1 MKKVFYLVNQTAR
14 MNCQQAIA
22 LAPDDYRVEIR
33 QRTRSLEQNSMLWSL
48 LTSLSKQLQWPINGR
63 LEFLTPEDW
72 KDIMTASL
80 HQEQRIATGAR
91 GGFVMLGRRTSKM
104 TIANLS
110 ELIEFVVCFASE
122 HGVTL
127 EERGKE
133 IPEPRS

>member
-14 MNCQQAIA
+14 LHCQQAIA

-33 QRTRSLEQNSMLWSL
+33 QRTRTLEQNSLLWVL
-48 LTSLSKQLQWPINGR
+48 LTSLSKQLKWSINGKME
-63 LEFLTPEDW
+63 LLSPEDW

-91 GGFVMLGRRTSKM
+91 GGFVMLGHKTSKM

-110 ELIEFVVCFASE
+110 ELIEFVFSFAAE

-133 IPEPRS
+133 ILESRG